1 MKTTLRLISI
11 VILAIVFYIN
21 GEHPIEYIFA
31 FIALMS
37 LVFWGI
43 PAAICFIFGLDKP
56 KYDGVIYIQ
65 TMSDDS
71 TDLKLDIYDKP
82 SILTKTELLIKCDI
96 PDVFKEDSDEAQNE
110 D

>member
-1 MKTTLRLISI
+1 MKTALRLLGII
-11 VILAIVFYIN
+11 ILAVVFYIN

-37 LVFWGI
+37 IVFWGI
-43 PAAICFIFGLDKP
+43 PAVVCWIFGLNKP
-56 KYDGVIYIQ
+56 RYDGVIYIQ

-71 TDLKLDIYDKP
+71 TDLKLDIYDKQ

-96 PDVFKEDSDEAQNE
+96 PDILKEDTDETQNE
-110 D
+110 G

>member
-1 MKTTLRLISI
+1 MKTALRLLGII
-11 VILAIVFYIN
+11 ILAVVFYIN

-43 PAAICFIFGLDKP
+43 PAVVCWIFGLNKT

-96 PDVFKEDSDEAQNE
+96 PDILKEDSDETKNE
-110 D
+110 G